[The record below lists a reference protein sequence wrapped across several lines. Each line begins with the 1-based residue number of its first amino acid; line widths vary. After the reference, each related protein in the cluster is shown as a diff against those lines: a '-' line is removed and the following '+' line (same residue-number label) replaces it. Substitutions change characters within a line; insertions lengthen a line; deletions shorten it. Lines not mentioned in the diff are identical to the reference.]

1 MKKIVE
7 FPDTRAIKEE
17 AAEWLVRL
25 DGDRELTRDERL
37 ELREWLQRSQ
47 AHRDQLRS
55 LAELW
60 AKMNVLT
67 ELAAPIGDQRPSRS
81 AVAQKF
87 SRPLWS
93 IAAGVLL
100 GIMAVFAILN
110 GALFDSTE
118 SSNGLY
124 ATAIG
129 AQQSV
134 TLDDASIVL
143 LNTDSQMRVDFDE
156 QHRDI
161 HLIKG
166 EAHFTVAKDSKR
178 RFRVFAGTGRI
189 EAVGTA
195 FSVHMKDDSVDVV
208 VTEGRVALASAG
220 PSAIPAAS
228 RAQSGDGSPGIVRLA
243 SRITALGELKAGQVA
258 TIRPTIGSPEAP
270 GAILS
275 DLKDVTDRDLS
286 RRIAWTGGTL
296 ILSGKTLAEA
306 VGEISRYTPVKIEFS
321 DPAVGAMLVG
331 GLFPVGE
338 TELMFE
344 TLENYFGVDV
354 TYLSETHV
362 LISAVDSN

>member
-7 FPDTRAIKEE
+7 FPDTGAIKEE

-47 AHRDQLRS
+47 AHREQLKG

-60 AKMNVLT
+60 EKMNVLT
-67 ELAAPIGDQRPSRS
+67 ELAAPIGDQPSRN
-81 AVAQKF
+81 AVARQLH
-87 SRPLWS
+87 RPLWV
-93 IAAGVLL
+93 AAVGVVL
-100 GIMAVFAILN
+100 GIAVVLASLRGSF
-110 GALFDSTE
+110 FDSTV
-118 SSNGLY
+118 STNGLY

-129 AQQSV
+129 DQQSV
-134 TLDDASIVL
+134 TLDDGSIVL
-143 LNTDSQMRVDFDE
+143 LNTDSQMRVDFDNLY
-156 QHRDI
+156 RDI

-166 EAHFTVAKDSKR
+166 EAHFTVSKDFER
-178 RFRVFAGTGRI
+178 RFRVFAGSGRI

-195 FSVHMKDDSVDVV
+195 FSVHRKAESVDVV
-208 VTEGRVALASAG
+208 VTEGRVALAAAG
-220 PSAIPAAS
+220 PPASQAVGGAETGNGTSAVVRAAS
-228 RAQSGDGSPGIVRLA
+228 RV
-243 SRITALGELKAGQVA
+243 TTLGELKAGQVA
-258 TIRPTIGSPEAP
+258 TIRTAIDSPEAS

-275 DLKDVTDRDLS
+275 NLRDMTERDLS

-306 VGEISRYTPVKIEFS
+306 VREISRYTPVDIEFA
-321 DPAVGAMLVG
+321 DPAVGAMRVG

-344 TLENYFGVDV
+344 TLESYFGVDV

-362 LISAVDSN
+362 LISADPN